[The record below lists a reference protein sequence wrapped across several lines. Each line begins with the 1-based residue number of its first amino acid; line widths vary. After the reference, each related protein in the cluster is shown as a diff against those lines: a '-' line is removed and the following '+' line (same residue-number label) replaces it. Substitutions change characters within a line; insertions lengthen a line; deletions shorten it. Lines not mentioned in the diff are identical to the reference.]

1 MSLRRHF
8 FLLQKYYLSVTSSYE
23 MILLIN
29 CTNNPSKPLLL
40 CSLLFYITFI
50 CIHYT
55 YKIWTPIEK
64 ERLFSQYS
72 FQDGRLKIIHFS
84 FTFKHIEQK
93 IFYFNY
99 FEKQVRTNYGNDYLT
114 KQCMMYSLSVLIS
127 VLTLS

>member
-8 FLLQKYYLSVTSSYE
+8 FLLQKYYLSITSSYE
-23 MILLIN
+23 MILPIN

-40 CSLLFYITFI
+40 LPLILHNII

-55 YKIWTPIEK
+55 YEIWTPIEK
-64 ERLFSQYS
+64 ERLFSQHS
-72 FQDGRLKIIHFS
+72 FQDGRLKITHFS
-84 FTFKHIEQK
+84 FTFKCAEQK

-99 FEKQVRTNYGNDYLT
+99 FEKHVRTNYGNDILT